1 MRRFGLAAMAFML
14 AASLWS
20 APASAQDKFT
30 MPVYTGV
37 T

>member
-1 MRRFGLAAMAFML
+1 MRRFGLVAMALLL

-30 MPVYTGV
+30 MPVYTGI